1 MGKNQKRIEKPIMEI
16 ITTQDRIVFGVPQFG
31 HFLNNRNSDQVNE
44 LLQLVQT
51 GRDKRFTEGNTS
63 ER

>member
-16 ITTQDRIVFGVPQFG
+16 ITTQDRIVLDVPQFE
-31 HFLNNRNSDQVNE
+31 HFLKNRNSDQVNE

-51 GRDKRFTEGNTS
+51 GRDKLFTEGKTS
-63 ER
+63 DR